1 MTRVLVADDQD
12 VIRVGLS
19 RILDGEDDLEVVAQ
33 AADGQAAVRESLRT
47 HPDVVL
53 MDVRMP
59 VLDGLAATRR
69 LLAELPTTLVVI
81 LTTFDLDEYVYEA
94 IRSGAS
100 GFVLKDSPADEIVRA
115 VRVVAAGDAML
126 APATTRRLLAAFTR
140 SRPRE
145 DARSEGLTRRER
157 DVLVAMARGLNNAE
171 IGRSLYISEG
181 TVRTHVN
188 RLLAKLDVRDRL
200 QAVVFAYE
208 TGLVA
213 PGHTED
219 H

>member
-12 VIRVGLS
+12 VVRVGLS
-19 RILDGEDDLEVVAQ
+19 RILDGENDLEVVAQ
-33 AADGQAAVRESLRT
+33 AADGQAAIRESLRT
-47 HPDVVL
+47 RPDVVL

-59 VLDGLAATRR
+59 VLDGLAATRQ
-69 LLAELPTTLVVI
+69 LLAELPTVRVVI

-94 IRSGAS
+94 IRVGAS
-100 GFVLKDSPADEIVRA
+100 GFVLKDSPAEEIVRA
-115 VRVVAAGDAML
+115 VRVVAAGDAMI

-140 SRPRE
+140 SRPR
-145 DARSEGLTRRER
+145 DDPRGTTLTQRER
-157 DVLVAMARGLNNAE
+157 DVLVAMARGFNNAE

-188 RLLAKLDVRDRL
+188 RLLAKLGVRDRL

-213 PGHTED
+213 PGHTENR
-219 H
+219 

>member
-1 MTRVLVADDQD
+1 VTRVLVADDQD

-69 LLAELPTTLVVI
+69 LLAELPTTRVVI